1 MAILYVAT
9 SKGLSEWGAD
19 VGLTKQL
26 YKVGIGDESA
36 EAILQALNDEA
47 CAGHSDWRL
56 IKSEEVGDV
65 DEEAAIARLAQRE
78 RMVDPALYPRIRGAR
93 GIFKIKLP
101 AIANS
106 LMVKRALAG
115 EQLKIEKLKPADIAA
130 YLMQNALGEAE
141 QA

>member
-19 VGLTKQL
+19 VGLTKHL
-26 YKVGIGDESA
+26 YKIGIGDDSA
-36 EAILQALNDEA
+36 EAILKALNDEA

-56 IKSEEVGDV
+56 IKSEEVADV
-65 DEEAAIARLAQRE
+65 DAAIERLAQRE
-78 RMVDPALYPRIRGAR
+78 RLVDPALYPRIRGAR

-101 AIANS
+101 NIANS

-115 EQLKIEKLKPADIAA
+115 EEPKIEKVKPVDIAA
-130 YLMQNALGEAE
+130 YLLQNALG
-141 QA
+141 

>member
-19 VGLTKQL
+19 VGLTKHL
-26 YKVGIGDESA
+26 YKVGLGDDSA
-36 EAILQALNDEA
+36 EAILKTLNDEA

-56 IKSEEVGDV
+56 LKSEEVGDV
-65 DEEAAIARLAQRE
+65 DEGAAIERLAQRE
-78 RMVDPALYPRIRGAR
+78 RMVDPNLYPRIRGAR

-101 AIANS
+101 NIANS

-115 EQLKIEKLKPADIAA
+115 EEPKIEKVKPADIAA
-130 YLMQNALGEAE
+130 YLMQNALG
-141 QA
+141 